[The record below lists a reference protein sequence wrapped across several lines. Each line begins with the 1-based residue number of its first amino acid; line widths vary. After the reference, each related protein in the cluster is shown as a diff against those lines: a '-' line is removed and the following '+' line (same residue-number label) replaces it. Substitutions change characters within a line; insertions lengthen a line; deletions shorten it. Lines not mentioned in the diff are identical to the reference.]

1 MMSTSERLRQA
12 RINAGFDSASKAA
25 KMHGWGVSTYIAHEN
40 GQNEYSPERAKIYA
54 KAFKTTAE
62 WLLFG
67 KESPAAG
74 IDAQLRTLPPD
85 EARKLIEKF
94 NAMIEG
100 ARIVGKIR

>member
-1 MMSTSERLRQA
+1 MMSMSDRLRQA
-12 RINAGFDSASKAA
+12 RVNAGYQSASAAA

-40 GQNEYSPERAKIYA
+40 GQNDYNADRAEVYA

-67 KESPAAG
+67 KENPSAG

-94 NAMIEG
+94 TAMIEG